1 MQEKANK
8 PGGEFVAKSLEDMT
22 NDELFRLFP
31 IIISENDPIWR
42 KNYLVEKSV
51 IEKNIGIDNIVI
63 LRLQKWR

>member
-1 MQEKANK
+1 M
-8 PGGEFVAKSLEDMT
+8 AKSLEDMT